1 MHRNLSAGQFKN
13 ALVSIWLNNL
23 WFTGQ
28 ADEGRRTTPQ
38 PTKLGQV
45 YCKKNKKQF

>member
-1 MHRNLSAGQFKN
+1 MWFYTWIAGRGTEIYLLASLKN

-38 PTKLGQV
+38 PTKLG
-45 YCKKNKKQF
+45 